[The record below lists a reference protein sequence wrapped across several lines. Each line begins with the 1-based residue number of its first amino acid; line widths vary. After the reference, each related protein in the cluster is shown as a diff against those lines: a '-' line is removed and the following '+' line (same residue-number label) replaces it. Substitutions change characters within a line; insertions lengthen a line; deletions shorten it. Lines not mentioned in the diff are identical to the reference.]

1 MDRAEPAEPSDAPGV
16 VVLTAESPVRRPAAL
31 ARAMLRDLRASRE
44 LAWRLFSRDLT
55 ARYRGSALG
64 FAWALVP
71 PLFMTGALSLAARAN
86 VVNVGPT
93 PAPYPVYL
101 LVGMVVW
108 QTFADALQG
117 PIAATAGARSIL
129 AKVAFPREALVL
141 AKLGDVAVDLAIKA
155 ALVAAA
161 LAWYRQPVGAPALL
175 ALPALGAVVLLGTAL
190 GLLLAPLALL
200 SQDVKRGLGFATTVL
215 FWLTPIAYAAAP
227 REGPLAAVVRW
238 NPLTPMVDTPRALL
252 LGAPPA
258 AWPAFLAVSAA
269 GLLLALA
276 GWVVYRLAMPFVI
289 ERTGA

>member
-1 MDRAEPAEPSDAPGV
+1 MDRADAETV
-16 VVLTAESPVRRPAAL
+16 FTAESPIRRPAAL
-31 ARAMLRDLRASRE
+31 ARAMLRDLRASRA

-86 VVNVGPT
+86 VVNVGAT
-93 PAPYPVYL
+93 PAPYPLYL

-108 QTFADALQG
+108 QTFVDALQG
-117 PIAATAGARSIL
+117 PIGATTGARSIL

-141 AKLGDVAVDLAIKA
+141 AKLGDVLVDLAVKA
-155 ALVAAA
+155 ALVAGA
-161 LAWYRQPVGAPALL
+161 LAWYRQPVGAAALL

-190 GLLLAPLALL
+190 GLLLTPLVLL
-200 SQDVKRGLGFATTVL
+200 SQDVKRGLGLATTAL
-215 FWLTPIAYAAAP
+215 FWLTPIVYAAPAD
-227 REGPLAAVVRW
+227 GPLSVVARW
-238 NPLTPMVDTPRALL
+238 NPLTPLVDTPRSLV
-252 LGAPPA
+252 LGADPA
-258 AWPAFLAVSAA
+258 GWAAALALGAA

-276 GWVVYRLAMPFVI
+276 GWVVYRLALPFVI